1 MTIKTHE
8 IQNILQMACLKA
20 TGFYLPDM
28 GEDENKWKFKLM
40 DGKKVGVLP
49 KLNPRTIISFSQ
61 NNSIPQMICRS
72 IIVNVFK
79 EAKTYALSEL
89 KGIDDWNELVKNNED
104 WFKTYAHEVGDR
116 DSPMRV
122 ELKKY
127 SDRVEDR
134 DIINLG
140 YWNGVANKY
149 NSNIKYYIDGWY
161 KSKGSPTSKP
171 TDYNKVKK
179 TLRYDSDI
187 MGEGIE
193 ALVNKMNPMGCIY
206 KVKANKKLKDACG
219 YDGFY
224 YPTTGLI
231 QESLTNC
238 YMRDLRFGNKGGDL
252 YYNQLIKMYPE
263 DTKKYYTKKQE
274 FRKNTSGE
282 DWLMSRCVDRAIKLS
297 NGAYDSYCNSSSQHT
312 FTMGD
317 ADVDRVRSY
326 KRVADERGTTI
337 NGVYVAHTYNR
348 WWFYIISDI
357 QIKTPPAW
365 NTGNKY
371 MYEDDF
377 VKPNKQACLDYF
389 KNRKR
394 YVADIDYKEQM
405 RIFGVGVE
413 PNVESQLIKYYC

>member
-61 NNSIPQMICRS
+61 NNSIPQIICRS
-72 IIVNVFK
+72 MIVNVFK

-89 KGIDDWNELVKNNED
+89 KVIDDWNELVKNNED
-104 WFKTYAHEVGDR
+104 WFNTYAHRIGDR
-116 DSPMRV
+116 DSPMKV

-127 SDRVEDR
+127 SGVVEYS
-134 DIINLG
+134 DITNLG

-193 ALVNKMNPMGCIY
+193 ALVNKMNPMGGGY

-219 YDGFY
+219 HEGFH
-224 YPTTGLI
+224 YPTTGII
-231 QESLTNC
+231 QDSLTNG
-238 YMRDLRFGNKGGDL
+238 YIRDLKIGDKGCEV
-252 YYNQLIKMYPE
+252 YYNQVIKMYPQ
-263 DTKKYYTKKQE
+263 DTKQFYTKKQE
-274 FRKNTSGE
+274 FRKSMTGE
-282 DWLMSRCVDRAIKLS
+282 DWLMRRCVERAIKLS
-297 NGAYDSYCNSSSQHT
+297 NGAYDSFHNSADQHT
-312 FTMGD
+312 FTMGE

-326 KRVADERGTTI
+326 KSVANTRWDN
-337 NGVYVAHTYNR
+337 NGGNYYNR
-348 WWFYIISDI
+348 WWYYLTTDI
-357 QIKTPPAW
+357 QIKTPPEW

-371 MYEDDF
+371 YYDDDF
-377 VKPNKQACLDYF
+377 KKPNKQAIMEYF
-389 KNRKR
+389 KNTKR